1 MVNLEKNPRI
11 TTLAPQFI
19 ISHSFFLM
27 AFTLLTLIMMPM
39 LGGAFSSPVF
49 AADFTDTDNH
59 WASSYIDVLS
69 DYEAVSGYPDGA
81 FKPNHAI
88 KRIEFIAMIVNA
100 QGYDVNTSAH
110 DLYWG
115 QPYIDIALA
124 HGLIAEDEYGVIS
137 AQTFEM
143 DISREEMTQ
152 IVMNAFMNAG
162 GSIDSQK
169 FEEARTK
176 LTDFDAVSMNYRENA
191 ITAVS
196 LDFITGYPN
205 GTFSPKKSA
214 TRAQASV
221 VTYKLLRKI
230 GIIGDDAL
238 PVNIVLSK
246 NIIHQGD
253 LLKITLYHTS
263 VTSQVTLK
271 QDLYPNFKW
280 YESGDVLLGYLP
292 TNYSTTPGTYT
303 LTFTDTATGDTTT
316 KEIQVNARDF
326 RVQRFTVDTSVKEN
340 TQSDEGYAEYRTY
353 FNPSREISSPVKYYT
368 ESFVLP
374 TKGKLTT
381 EFGESRYVNGVLT
394 NYRHAGIDIAA
405 PRSADVIA
413 TNSGKVVLSMSM
425 ILTGNSIVVDH
436 GEGLFSVYFHLDQRF
451 VTEGEMV
458 TRGQKIGA
466 VGSTGFSTGPHL
478 HFTMSY
484 YRFDIEPGYLLYGQ
498 ALTKSNYLELM
509 K

>member
-1 MVNLEKNPRI
+1 MVKLNNNPFIHRHH
-11 TTLAPQFI
+11 TLSPKFI
-19 ISHSFFLM
+19 ISYSFILM
-27 AFTLLTLIMMPM
+27 SVIWVAFTT
-39 LGGAFSSPVF
+39 PVF
-49 AADFTDTDNH
+49 AADYSDTDNH
-59 WASSYIDVLS
+59 WAKSYIDVLS
-69 DYEAVSGYPDGA
+69 DFEAVSGYPDGA
-81 FKPNHAI
+81 FKPNNAI
-88 KRIEFIAMIVNA
+88 TRIEFIAMIVKA
-100 QGYDVNTSAH
+100 QGFDVNISSPTP
-110 DLYWG
+110 YWG

-124 HGLIAEDEYGVIS
+124 QGFITEDEYGAIS
-137 AQTFEM
+137 AQTFDM
-143 DISREEMTQ
+143 DISREEMTH

-162 GSIDSQK
+162 GSIDPEK
-169 FEEARTK
+169 LEEARTK

-191 ITAVS
+191 IAAVS
-196 LDFITGYPN
+196 LDFITGYPD

-221 VTYKLLRKI
+221 LTYKLLRKTGVI
-230 GIIGDDAL
+230 SDDDL

-246 NIIHQGD
+246 NIIKQGD

-263 VTSQVTLK
+263 NASQFTLN

-303 LTFTDTATGDTTT
+303 LKFTDATTGETSA

-326 RVQRFTVDTSVKEN
+326 RVQRFTVDTTVKES
-340 TQSDEGYAEYRTY
+340 TQSDEGYAEYRKY
-353 FNPSREISSPVKYYT
+353 FNPSRETSSPVKYYT
-368 ESFVLP
+368 ESFILP

-405 PRSADVIA
+405 PRSADVVA

-451 VTEGEMV
+451 VTEGDMV
-458 TRGQKIGA
+458 ARGQRIGT

-498 ALTKSNYLELM
+498 ALTKINYLELM

>member
-1 MVNLEKNPRI
+1 MVKLNHNPFIHRQ
-11 TTLAPQFI
+11 LKLSPKLI
-19 ISHSFFLM
+19 ISSSFILM
-27 AFTLLTLIMMPM
+27 CMFWAFFTT
-39 LGGAFSSPVF
+39 PVF
-49 AADFTDTDNH
+49 AADYSDTDNH
-59 WASSYIDVLS
+59 WAKSYIDVLS
-69 DYEAVSGYPDGA
+69 DFEAISGYPDGA
-81 FKPNHAI
+81 FKPNNTI

-100 QGYDVNTSAH
+100 QGFDVNLSAPNP
-110 DLYWG
+110 YWG

-124 HGLIAEDEYGVIS
+124 QGLIAEDEYGDIS
-137 AQTFEM
+137 AQTFDM
-143 DISREEMTQ
+143 DISREEMTH
-152 IVMNAFMNAG
+152 IVMNAFMNTG
-162 GSIDSQK
+162 GSIDPQK

-191 ITAVS
+191 IAAVS
-196 LDFITGYPN
+196 LDFITGYPD

-221 VTYKLLRKI
+221 LTYKLLLKTGFI
-230 GIIGDDAL
+230 TEGTL

-246 NIIHQGD
+246 RTVKQGD

-263 VTSQVTLK
+263 NASQVTLY

-303 LTFTDTATGDTTT
+303 LKFTDAASGETTT

-326 RVQRFTVDTSVKEN
+326 RVQRFTVDTTVKES
-340 TQSDEGYAEYRTY
+340 TQSDEGYAEYRKY
-353 FNPSREISSPVKYYT
+353 FNPSREASSPVKYYT
-368 ESFVLP
+368 ESFILP

-381 EFGESRYVNGVLT
+381 EFGESRYVNGILT

-405 PRSADVIA
+405 PRSADVLA

-458 TRGQKIGA
+458 TRGQLIGS

-484 YRFDIEPGYLLYGQ
+484 YRFDIEPGYFLYGQ
-498 ALTKSNYLELM
+498 ALTKGNYLELM